1 MYGVIISV
9 TMSLYRL
16 EPLLGG
22 YGSVT
27 IVKLFIVHTMGPA
40 ISGVCTMLI
49 VLMIVLVLAHHLECP
64 LSFMVFAKG
73 SS

>member
-9 TMSLYRL
+9 RMSLYRL
-16 EPLLGG
+16 EPSLGG

-40 ISGVCTMLI
+40 ISGVFTISTLYYYSGI
-49 VLMIVLVLAHHLECP
+49 
-64 LSFMVFAKG
+64 
-73 SS
+73 